1 MQLQKADVKILLRFM
16 VAMAAADDRLH
27 SDEVSVMSGVFEKL
41 TGSPLDETLLRNMF
55 ALDRNEQLAIL
66 DDESF
71 TAKCSPELKRLILKA
86 CYLVKISDRAIA
98 ENELD
103 MMATIAARLNIS
115 GSELS
120 ELIHEV
126 RG

>member
-27 SDEVSVMSGVFEKL
+27 SAEVSVMSGVFEKI

-98 ENELD
+98 GNELD